1 MTADKIKPDM
11 TIGQTHIE
19 LQRAIMKNACM
30 QGDVTKAVI
39 KLLKI
44 THGDPYVV
52 KKIDEVIAE
61 NPKVVRK
68 IAGGSTKPIG
78 FLVGEVM
85 KKTSGRAHPVKTKQL
100 IHKRLKPRKISD

>member
-1 MTADKIKPDM
+1 MTAEKINRDM

-44 THGDPYVV
+44 THGDPYVA
-52 KKIDEVIAE
+52 KRIDEVIDILE
-61 NPKVVRK
+61 SCLNRQMRDEK
-68 IAGGSTKPIG
+68 
-78 FLVGEVM
+78 
-85 KKTSGRAHPVKTKQL
+85 
-100 IHKRLKPRKISD
+100 